1 MATAATP
8 FGDDR
13 VARTM
18 LARVFGAVPE
28 GLHIVL
34 FRLNPARSVSFDEV
48 NAAAA
53 NAAGQPN
60 VWVHVGLTRAPFEGG
75 DRPDVTEID
84 GLSGL
89 WADLDVAHP
98 VHKKAGL
105 PATREA
111 ALEIVRAMR
120 LPPGLI
126 VDSGHGIQVWWPFS
140 EPWIFED
147 AAERRRAQILAR
159 AWAITIR
166 DRAKA
171 LGYTVDMVSDIA
183 RVLRVAGTVNDK
195 RHIVADAL
203 PVRTTILE
211 QSAATINEDDAL
223 SVLLDGAWEQ
233 AERDVDL
240 KKGAGRTTVGD
251 ITLDP
256 IAEPPFDKFWALL
269 EGDQKFKQSWD
280 RKRKDMGESPSEY
293 DMSLA
298 NFAVRAGWSDQEVVN
313 LLIAWRRRHGE
324 SLKLDRPDY
333 YALTVG
339 KNRQRWQQEAET
351 AQTIEEMASTPT
363 TEDGEVDREKIRA
376 MLSSVLGVEV
386 KRFVQHRSAQPKYRL
401 ETDTASIVIG
411 DSAAVLSQSKFRA
424 QVFAIARKVLP
435 KFKDREWEQI
445 VRGLGEL
452 CEVEDIG
459 EEATERGQAR
469 TWIASYL
476 AAHPPLEDRDEA
488 AKKGTAFVRDGATY
502 VFGHELRKWL
512 VVSEFDRVT
521 PHEMGSL
528 LKHFGC
534 APVRVNVKLRDR
546 WTTKSAWKIPP
557 PEPVEDL
564 GGSRAGV

>member
-1 MATAATP
+1 MAAAVTP
-8 FGDDR
+8 FGEDR
-13 VARTM
+13 VARAM
-18 LARVFGAVPE
+18 LARVFGEVPD
-28 GLHIVL
+28 GYHLVL
-34 FRLNPARSVSFDEV
+34 FRLDPPRTVSFTDV
-48 NAAAA
+48 TDAAD
-53 NAAGQPN
+53 NAAGQSN
-60 VWVHVGLTRAPFEGG
+60 VWVHVGLTRKAFSGG
-75 DRPDVTEID
+75 ERPDVTRID
-84 GLSGL
+84 ALCGL
-89 WADLDVAHP
+89 WADLDVQHP

-105 PATREA
+105 PPNRAA

-120 LPPGLI
+120 LPPGVI
-126 VDSGHGIQVWWPFS
+126 VDSGHGIQVWWPFA
-140 EPWIFED
+140 EPWTFDD

-159 AWAITIR
+159 AWAITLR

-195 RHIVADAL
+195 RHIVADSA
-203 PVRTTILE
+203 PVGVTVLE
-211 QSAATINEDDAL
+211 QSAATISEDDAL
-223 SVLLDGAWEQ
+223 SVLLDGSWEQ
-233 AERDVDL
+233 AERDVDM
-240 KKGAGRTTVGD
+240 KKGSTKGTYGD
-251 ITLDP
+251 IVLDP
-256 IAEPPFDKFWALL
+256 IAEPPFDKFLALL
-269 EGDQKFKQSWD
+269 EAEQKFRQSWD
-280 RKRKDMGESPSEY
+280 RKRKDMGDSPSEY

-324 SLKLDRPDY
+324 QLKLDRPDY

-351 AQTIEEMASTPT
+351 AQTIEEIAATPI

-386 KRFVQHRSAQPKYRL
+386 RRFVQHRSAQPKYRL

-411 DSAAVLSQSKFRA
+411 DSAAVLSQTKFRA

-435 KFKDREWEQI
+435 KFKDREWEPI
-445 VRGLGEL
+445 IRGLGEL
-452 CEVEDIG
+452 CELEDIG

-488 AKKGTAFVRDGATY
+488 AKKGTAFVRDGATFI
-502 VFGHELRKWL
+502 FGHELRKWL

-546 WTTKSAWKIPP
+546 WTTKSAWKVPP
-557 PEPVEDL
+557 PDPIEDL
-564 GGSRAGV
+564 GGNRASV